1 MRALRFFDF
10 LFGVLI
16 VFPLVL
22 GGAWISKPGLK
33 VELVELAVPVLI
45 LAFIGALIHWI
56 ARPEWTK
63 SYAFIAFTRLWS
75 RWVAFNTRKPV
86 ASLWCGAAIAGVIYA
101 FAALRRHWAFGSG
114 AADLGIFTNAIW
126 NLVNGNGY
134 VSSVKDGLPLF
145 ADHQSPIFWLFA
157 PAFALLPQA
166 ETLLI
171 LQSFAL
177 ATTGVFAARLAT
189 QALGDRDPITSAIP
203 LMVWIN
209 PAIRAANSFDFHPE
223 VTMLPLFLAAILGI
237 QSASKRAQLGGWIA
251 FLFAL
256 AGKESAGPVAAA
268 IGIVW
273 LLTPKFHKQGI
284 FALVLGLSWFLFCL
298 KVVPGLFGKTYA
310 YEDAYAHFG
319 GGLLG
324 VITAPFRDPV
334 FFLSHI
340 FNGPRIW
347 FLFWTLVP
355 LAFLP
360 LLSPLKMIAALPG
373 YLMLFLSVRDHRVN
387 TIYHYGIEPAVGLLW
402 ALPEGWARLRSGLKS
417 KPQRWRSL
425 APIVI
430 LFLVLLEFGRSEIS
444 RIRRYDGTQWTYWLR
459 SELIPAV
466 TAQKVS
472 VSGAMVPHLAD
483 RLWVNHLPDIT
494 LADGSPVDCVIEDP
508 TVNNWPMST
517 EEVGRLP
524 ETLKNAG
531 FSLVYECQ
539 TLKVYERPVPQGQCL
554 REPPKCPDL
563 RAMQK

>member
-45 LAFIGALIHWI
+45 LALIGGLIHWI
-56 ARPEWTK
+56 ARPDWNK
-63 SYAFIAFTRLWS
+63 SYSFIVLTRLWV
-75 RWVAFNTRKPV
+75 RWRAFNLRRPLG
-86 ASLWCGAAIAGVIYA
+86 SLCLGSAITGVIYA
-101 FAALRRHWAFGSG
+101 LAALRRHLAFGSG

-145 ADHQSPIFWLFA
+145 ADHQSPIFWVFA
-157 PAFALLPQA
+157 PAFALFPHA

-177 ATTGVFAARLAT
+177 ATTGAIAARLAV

-203 LMVWIN
+203 LMVWIY

-251 FLFAL
+251 FLLAL

-273 LLTPKFHKQGI
+273 LFLPRFRRQGI
-284 FALVLGLSWFLFCL
+284 AALILGVSWFLFCL
-298 KVVPGLFGKTYA
+298 KVVPGLFGKSYA

-324 VITAPFRDPV
+324 VITAPFRDPM
-334 FFLSHI
+334 FFFSYIL
-340 FNGPRIW
+340 NGPRLW

-373 YLMLFLSVRDHRVN
+373 YLMLFLSVGDHRVN

-402 ALPEGWARLRSGLKS
+402 ALPEGWARLRNWLKS
-417 KPQRWRSL
+417 KPQNWRSL
-425 APIVI
+425 APFAI
-430 LFLVLLEFGRSEIS
+430 LFFVLLEFGRSEIT
-444 RIRRYDGTQWTYWLR
+444 RIRRYDGTEWTHWLR
-459 SELIPAV
+459 SELIPTVAAPKV
-466 TAQKVS
+466 T
-472 VSGAMVPHLAD
+472 VSGAMVPHLSD
-483 RLWVNHLPDIT
+483 RPWVNHLPDVT
-494 LADGSPVDCVIEDP
+494 LNDGSLVDCVIEDP

-517 EEVGRLP
+517 EEVARLP
-524 ETLKNAG
+524 EVLKNAG
-531 FSLVYECQ
+531 FLLVYECQ
-539 TLKVYERPVPQGQCL
+539 TLKVYERSAAQVRCL
-554 REPPKCPDL
+554 S
-563 RAMQK
+563 RAVNCRP